1 MTNKKTVK
9 RVIKRKKQKRTLR
22 PLTKLFCFVVIIFSC
37 WLIYG
42 IGTEINTTITLKREL
57 VEVEERLNQVK
68 EEKEYL
74 ITQKSKLEDPNYVQ
88 SFARG
93 NYTMTKEGEK
103 IYYLP
108 PKDK

>member
-1 MTNKKTVK
+1 MVLYKFDVSSF
-9 RVIKRKKQKRTLR
+9 IYFSLDE
-22 PLTKLFCFVVIIFSC
+22 LFSCLFCFVVIIFYC
-37 WLIYG
+37 RLIYG
-42 IGTEINTTITLKREL
+42 IGLEIKTTINLKSEL
-57 VEVEERLNQVK
+57 AEDQERLEKVK

-88 SFARG
+88 SYARG

>member
-1 MTNKKTVK
+1 MTNKKPVK
-9 RVIKRKKQKRTLR
+9 RVIKRKKPKRTLR

-42 IGTEINTTITLKREL
+42 IGLEIKTTINLKSEL
-57 VEVEERLNQVK
+57 AEVQERLEKVK

-88 SFARG
+88 SYARG